1 MKDSTGKRRHLVNNQ
16 SFIDMHL
23 HKTVKTRPGFDK
35 IKYTKHHNWNTL
47 HFRHILAP
55 YTYVLVWDYGT
66 KSITGFNKLKS
77 LNVDV
82 PYMLYAIDRR
92 TMTGLL
98 QGFLTSDDMQYARRK
113 INREDALIAYT
124 IDNELKE

>member
-1 MKDSTGKRRHLVNNQ
+1 MKESVGKRRHLVNNQ
-16 SFIDMHL
+16 SFIDTHL
-23 HKTVKTRPGFDK
+23 NKSVKDRPGVDK
-35 IKYTKHHNWNTL
+35 LKYTKHHNWNTL

-55 YTYVLVWDYGT
+55 YTYILVWDYGN
-66 KSITGFNKLKS
+66 KSITGFNKLKY

-82 PYMLYAIDRR
+82 PYMLYAVERKS
-92 TMTGLL
+92 MTGLL
-98 QGFLTSDDMQYARRK
+98 QGFLTRDDMQYARRT